1 MKTRTLISHLAEN
14 VGETALIK
22 GWINVRRDHGKLIFF
37 EIRDATSLVQAVYR
51 KNNSKLDEK
60 LEKLRPEYIV
70 EATGNIKARPDK
82 MINPDHPTGTIEFEI
97 TDLQI
102 LSEAQTPPFEVA
114 DSKQQVHEDVRMRH
128 RYIDLRRSDMQ
139 YNLRFRHKLIKEFR
153 NYLDEAG
160 FVEIETPI
168 LTKSSPEGA
177 RDFLVPSRLA
187 QGKFYALPQAPQQFK
202 QLLMIAGFEKYYQI
216 ARCFRDE
223 DQRTDRQPE
232 FTQLDMEMS
241 FMSQQEILNFNEAMF
256 KSVIKKLL
264 PQKKLPEKFDVITYA
279 ESMKKYNSDK
289 PDLRNDKNDPNEL
302 AFCWVVDFPVFEK
315 TPEGHITFAH
325 NPFARPLDEDM
336 HLLESNEVND
346 LLRMR
351 AHCYDLVL
359 NGVEISSGSL
369 RINDP
374 IMQQAIFER
383 FGLSQKDVKERFGEF
398 LEAFKYGVPPHGGM
412 APGLDRLIAE
422 LLNEDSIRE
431 VIAFP
436 KTGDARDLMFE
447 SPAKVRPEQ
456 LMELGIRIKDSD
468 KKAT

>member
-1 MKTRTLISHLAEN
+1 MNPRTMIASLTDM
-14 VGETALIK
+14 VGQSATIK
-22 GWINVRRDHGKLIFF
+22 GWVHVRRDHGKLAFF
-37 EIRDATSLVQAVYR
+37 EIRDMSSVVQSVYF
-51 KNNSKLDEK
+51 KKGDKLDSEI
-60 LEKLRPEYIV
+60 ERLRPEFVV
-70 EATGNIKARPDK
+70 ELSGDVKARPEK
-82 MINPDHPTGTIEFEI
+82 MVNPEHPTGTIEFEI
-97 TDLQI
+97 KKLKV
-102 LSEAQTPPFEVA
+102 LSQAQTPPFEIA
-114 DSKQQVHEDVRMRH
+114 DNTEPVHEDVRMKY
-128 RYIDLRRSDMQ
+128 RYLDLRRKEMQ
-139 YNLRFRHKLIKEFR
+139 NNIRFRHKFIKALR
-153 NYLDEAG
+153 NYMDDAG

-177 RDFLVPSRLA
+177 RDFLVPSRLSN
-187 QGKFYALPQAPQQFK
+187 GKFYALPQAPQQFK

-241 FMSQQEILNFNEAMF
+241 YMSQQEILDFNEQMF
-256 KSVIKKLL
+256 KSVISELL
-264 PQKKLPEKFDVITYA
+264 PNKKLPKKFEVITYA
-279 ESMKKYNSDK
+279 DAMQKYGSDK
-289 PDLRNDKNDPNEL
+289 PDLRKSKDDADEL

-336 HLLESNEVND
+336 HLLETGKVED

-374 IMQQAIFER
+374 DMQKAIFER
-383 FGLSQKDVKERFGEF
+383 FGLSDDEVNERFGDF
-398 LEAFKYGVPPHGGM
+398 LAAFKYGVPPHGGF

-422 LLNEDSIRE
+422 LLNQESIRE

-436 KTGDARDLMFE
+436 KTGDARDLMFR
-447 SPAKVRPEQ
+447 SPSPVKTEQ
-456 LMELGIRIKDSD
+456 LNELGLRIKNPDG
-468 KKAT
+468 K

>member
-1 MKTRTLISHLAEN
+1 MKTRTMIADLPTKI
-14 VGETALIK
+14 GESCMIN
-22 GWINVRRDHGKLIFF
+22 GWVHVRRDHGKLAFF
-37 EIRDATSLVQAVYR
+37 EIRDSSSVVQAVYFR
-51 KNNSKLDEK
+51 EGAKLDEVIDM
-60 LEKLRPEYIV
+60 LRTEYVVEITGSVMARPE
-70 EATGNIKARPDK
+70 K
-82 MINPDHPTGTIEFEI
+82 MINPEHPTGTVEFEI
-97 TDLQI
+97 KNLKI
-102 LSEAQTPPFEVA
+102 LSRAKTPPFEITA
-114 DSKQQVHEDVRMRH
+114 PTEQVHEDVRMKY
-128 RYIDLRRSDMQ
+128 RYIDLRRAEMQ
-139 YNLRFRHKLIKEFR
+139 ENIRFRHRFIKALR
-153 NYLDEAG
+153 NYMDEAG

-177 RDFLVPSRLA
+177 RDFLVPSRLD

-223 DQRTDRQPE
+223 DQRADRQPE

-241 FMSQQEILNFNEAMF
+241 FMTQQEILDFNEAMF
-256 KSVIKKLL
+256 SSVIKKLL
-264 PQKKLPEKFDVITYA
+264 PHKKLPKKFEVITYA
-279 ESMKKYNSDK
+279 DAMQKYSTDK
-289 PDLRNDKNDPNEL
+289 PDLRKDKNDPDEL

-336 HLLESNEVND
+336 NLLETGNVDD

-374 IMQQAIFER
+374 KMQKAIFER
-383 FGLSQKDVKERFGEF
+383 FGLSDEEVQDRFGEF
-398 LEAFKYGVPPHGGM
+398 LEAFKYGVPPHGGF

-422 LLNEDSIRE
+422 LLNRSSIRD

-447 SPAKVRPEQ
+447 SPSMVKVEQ
-456 LMELGIRIKDSD
+456 LNELGLRIKSADG
-468 KKAT
+468 K

>member
-1 MKTRTLISHLAEN
+1 MKTRTMIADLPTKI
-14 VGETALIK
+14 GESCMIN
-22 GWINVRRDHGKLIFF
+22 GWVHVRRDHGKLAFF
-37 EIRDATSLVQAVYR
+37 EIRDSSSVVQAVYFR
-51 KNNSKLDEK
+51 EGAKLDEVID
-60 LEKLRPEYIV
+60 KLRTEYVV
-70 EATGNIKARPDK
+70 EITGSVKARPEK
-82 MINPDHPTGTIEFEI
+82 MINPEHPTGTVEFEI
-97 TDLQI
+97 KNLKI
-102 LSEAQTPPFEVA
+102 LSRAKTPPFEITA
-114 DSKQQVHEDVRMRH
+114 PTEQVHEDVRMKY
-128 RYIDLRRSDMQ
+128 RYIDLRRDEMQ
-139 YNLRFRHKLIKEFR
+139 ENIRFRHRFIKALR
-153 NYLDEAG
+153 NYMDEAG

-177 RDFLVPSRLA
+177 RDFLVPSRLD

-223 DQRTDRQPE
+223 DQRADRQPE

-241 FMSQQEILNFNEAMF
+241 FMTQQEILDFNEAMF
-256 KSVIKKLL
+256 SSVIKKLL
-264 PQKKLPEKFDVITYA
+264 PHKKLPKKFEVITYA
-279 ESMKKYNSDK
+279 DAMQKYSTDK
-289 PDLRNDKNDPNEL
+289 PDLRKDKNDPDEL

-336 HLLESNEVND
+336 NLLETGNVDD

-374 IMQQAIFER
+374 KMQKAIFER
-383 FGLSQKDVKERFGEF
+383 FGLSDEEVQDRFGEF
-398 LEAFKYGVPPHGGM
+398 LEAFKYGVPPHGGF

-422 LLNEDSIRE
+422 LLNRSSIRD

-447 SPAKVRPEQ
+447 SPSMVKVEQ
-456 LMELGIRIKDSD
+456 LNELGLRIKSADG
-468 KKAT
+468 K